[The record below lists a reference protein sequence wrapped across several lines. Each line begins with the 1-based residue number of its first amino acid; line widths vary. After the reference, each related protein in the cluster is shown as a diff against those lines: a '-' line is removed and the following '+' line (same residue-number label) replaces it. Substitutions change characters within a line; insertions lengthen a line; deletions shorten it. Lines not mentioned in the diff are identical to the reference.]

1 MGKAA
6 APKVCECYGPKQQN
20 APSSPATPVARE
32 HNTAFPRRYADPPTR
47 QRSFELSIPR
57 V

>member
-32 HNTAFPRRYADPPTR
+32 RNPTPPIRRPPLGV
-47 QRSFELSIPR
+47 FLS
-57 V
+57 

>member
-32 HNTAFPRRYADPPTR
+32 RNPTPPPSPSRRL
-47 QRSFELSIPR
+47 FELSIPR